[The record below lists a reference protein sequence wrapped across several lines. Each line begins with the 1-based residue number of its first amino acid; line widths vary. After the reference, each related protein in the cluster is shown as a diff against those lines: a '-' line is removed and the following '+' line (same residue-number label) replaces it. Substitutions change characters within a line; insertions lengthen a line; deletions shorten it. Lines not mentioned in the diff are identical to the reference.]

1 VKESFLTAICM
12 IVKAPYNNRLVRG
25 FQSKNV
31 RNGWKHTANFQ
42 VISHLQ
48 VLNRHDAS
56 LYLFDEY

>member
-1 VKESFLTAICM
+1 M